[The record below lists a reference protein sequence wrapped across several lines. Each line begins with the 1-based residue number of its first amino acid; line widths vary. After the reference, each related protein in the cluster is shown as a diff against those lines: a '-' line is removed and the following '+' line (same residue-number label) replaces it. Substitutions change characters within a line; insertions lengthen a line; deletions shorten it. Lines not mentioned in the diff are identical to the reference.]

1 VYVGITGHR
10 SLPDES
16 MWPWVAREIEAVLA
30 GANGSLVGV
39 TGLAAGADSV
49 FADVVLARDGALH
62 VVLAFEG
69 FEQSL
74 ASDAERSRFREL
86 LGKASEVETLA
97 VPGTPEDAYLAEGRR
112 VVALSQLLIAVWD
125 GEPSRGI
132 GGTADVVEEAVRTS
146 TPVAH
151 VDPLRRQVTRLGGD

>member
-16 MWPWVAREIEAVLA
+16 MWAWVAREIDVVLSD
-30 GANGSLVGV
+30 ANGSLVGV

-62 VVLAFEG
+62 VVLAFAG
-69 FEQSL
+69 FEESL
-74 ASDAERSRFREL
+74 ASGAERSRFREL
-86 LGKASEVETLA
+86 FAKASEVETLA
-97 VPGTPEDAYLAEGRR
+97 VAGTPEDAYLAEGRR
-112 VVALSQLLIAVWD
+112 VVALSQLLVAVWD
-125 GEPSRGI
+125 GEPARGV
-132 GGTADVVEEAVRTS
+132 GGTAEVVEEAMRTS

-151 VDPLRRQVTRLGGD
+151 VDPFRRRVTRLGGA

>member
-16 MWPWVAREIEAVLA
+16 MWPWVAREIDGVLA
-30 GANGSLVGV
+30 DSNGSLVGV

-62 VVLAFEG
+62 VVLAFAG

-74 ASDAERSRFREL
+74 ASDAERTRFDEL
-86 LGKASEVETLA
+86 LARASEVETLA
-97 VPGTPEDAYLAEGRR
+97 VAGTEDDAYLAEGRR
-112 VVALSQLLIAVWD
+112 VVALSQLLVAVWD
-125 GEPSRGI
+125 GEPARGI
-132 GGTADVVEEAVRTS
+132 GGTADVVEEALRTS

-151 VDPLRRQVTRLGGD
+151 LDPLRRRVTRLGGA